1 MPKMPLALTMG
12 EPSGIGGEI
21 ALLAW
26 MQREQ
31 AGLPPFFLIDVP
43 ERLEFLARQFGWPVP
58 IRTIAEPSQA
68 ILHFATALP
77 VLPLAS
83 AVASQ
88 PGQPDPGNAAAVI
101 GSIARAVELAASGQ
115 ALAVVTNP
123 IHKATLAAAGFK
135 HPGHTE
141 YLAELAQGALPVMML
156 AAPGLR
162 VVPVTV
168 HIPLCDVPKRLTA
181 DAILRQGI
189 ILAESLKRDF
199 AVAAPRI
206 AVAGLN
212 PHAGEEGVLGTEEEA
227 IIRPAIQAL
236 CAQGINAFGPLPAD
250 TLFHDEARKGYDA
263 VLCMYHDQA
272 LIPLKM
278 LGFWEGVNATL
289 GLPFVRTSPD
299 HGTALSL
306 AGSGK
311 ADPRSLMA
319 ALRMAAFMANARA
332 GAA

>member
-1 MPKMPLALTMG
+1 MPVSPLALTMG

-26 MQREQ
+26 MGCRQSN
-31 AGLPPFFLIDVP
+31 LPAFFLLDDP
-43 ERLEFLARQFGWPVP
+43 TRLETMARHFGWPVP
-58 IRTIAEPSQA
+58 IHVIAEPGEA
-68 ILHFATALP
+68 ATHFAAALP
-77 VLPLAS
+77 VLPLNAP
-83 AVASQ
+83 VACR
-88 PGQPDPGNAAAVI
+88 PGQPDPGNAAAI
-101 GSIARAVELAASGQ
+101 LESIARAVELAAAGQ
-115 ALAVVTNP
+115 ALGVVTNP
-123 IHKATLAAAGFK
+123 IHKANLAAAGFK

-141 YLAELAQGALPVMML
+141 FLAELAGGAAPVMML

-168 HIPLCDVPKRLTA
+168 HIPLCEVSKRLTA

-189 ILAESLKRDF
+189 ILDESLRRDF
-199 AVAAPRI
+199 KLAAPRI

-212 PHAGEEGVLGTEEEA
+212 PHAGEEGVLGVEEET
-227 IIRPAIQAL
+227 IIRPAVKTL
-236 CAQGINAFGPLPAD
+236 RSRGIDAFGPLPAD
-250 TLFHDEARKGYDA
+250 TLFHEEARRGYDA
-263 VLCMYHDQA
+263 VMCMYHDQA

-319 ALRMAAFMANARA
+319 ALRMAAQMANARA